1 MYEME
6 GPYPAS
12 LCQAGQL
19 PGLAGAARRP
29 PVPDT
34 RARDRSPG
42 SSHVPGGC
50 PEVVPVSNGESICT
64 ASRARAQDPAA
75 SKFRVFPLSTRYPQ
89 KAGSYPHLTVVI
101 HRLTHNMPTSNR
113 M

>member
-6 GPYPAS
+6 GPCPAS
-12 LCQAGQL
+12 PRRADQL
-19 PGLAGAARRP
+19 PGSADATRRP

-34 RARDRSPG
+34 RARDRLPG
-42 SSHVPGGC
+42 SSHVPGVT
-50 PEVVPVSNGESICT
+50 PRWYPFPTVKAFLLPP
-64 ASRARAQDPAA
+64 RARAQDPAV
-75 SKFRVFPLSTRYPQ
+75 SKFRVSPLSTRYAQ

-101 HRLTHNMPTSNR
+101 HRLAHSMSTSNR